1 MKEVNAMLGDFD
13 IIQHIKEQIQ
23 IVVEQARKELL
34 EESKMEINERVRALE
49 VKEKELRSDVAE
61 IKNQVTNHIPTQI
74 AAVKKVVYELRDI
87 HIAET
92 AVAKAWDTNFKK
104 TAIAV
109 AIIFTLLRVAEFF
122 VK

>member
-1 MKEVNAMLGDFD
+1 MLGDFD
-13 IIQHIKEQIQ
+13 IIKHIKEQIQ
-23 IVVEQARKELL
+23 ILIKQSREELL
-34 EESKMEINERVRALE
+34 EESKMELNEE
-49 VKEKELRSDVAE
+49 VIKLKVQYKELQRDVAE
-61 IKNQVTNHIPTQI
+61 IKDQVSNHIPTEI
-74 AAVKKVVYELRDI
+74 SAVKKVVYELRDI

-109 AIIFTLLRVAEFF
+109 AIIFTMLRVAEFF